1 MRIEPTDPSCQI
13 ETGTFQPGAATAAI
27 LAPAESA
34 TPASLSRRRFLE
46 AGTAFG
52 GGLLIGVYLPASAQ
66 EKGRTEKPA
75 EAAVGSRATA
85 VSDKAPGLAHNAFI
99 RIDRAGVVTLI
110 MHKVEMGQGTFT
122 SMPMLLA
129 EELEVDLSTVRL
141 EQAPADNNLYSDPI
155 LGGQVTGG
163 STSVRG
169 AWEPLR
175 QAGAKARVLLISA
188 AAKQWQVDPATCVA
202 RNGVVTHA
210 PSGRTLGYGALVDA
224 AAAMPMPKD
233 VVLKPAAAFTLIGK
247 PVKRLDSADKVN
259 GRAQFGI
266 DVRLPNMLIATVAAS
281 PVAGGTL
288 KSVDEAKALAVRGVR
303 KVLRLDGA
311 VAVVGEHMWAARQGL
326 QALAPTW
333 TEGGQADMTT
343 AAIVADMA
351 SAAATKAGVIARND
365 GNAPQTIARAAKMHE
380 AVYEMPFLAHATM
393 EAMNCTV
400 DLRADA
406 CDLWVGTQVPTLA
419 QGIAAK
425 LTGLP
430 IEKIAVHN
438 FYIGGG
444 FGRRLEVDYV
454 MQAVQFA
461 KQIKGP
467 VKFIWSREEDIQ
479 HDMYRPYYYDRIA
492 AALDERGLP
501 IAWSHKITG
510 SSVMARF
517 APAALKNGVDPDA
530 VEGAKDVAYDIA
542 NVKVEYLRHEP
553 PIPTAFW
560 RGVGATHNIF
570 VVESFIDELAVAAK
584 FDPLAYRVA
593 LLDKA
598 PRMRTVL
605 QLAAQKAS
613 WGRPLKPIAGRRV
626 GRGVSTQ
633 FVFGSYMAQV
643 AEVSVGVDGDVRV
656 HRVVCAVD
664 CGQVINPDTVVA
676 QIESGVNFG
685 LTAAL
690 WNEITLE
697 RGRVQQNNFSDYRMM
712 RINEAPQI
720 EVHIVKSSDKPGGI
734 GEPGTSAAAPALTN
748 AIFAATGQ
756 RIRKL
761 PVAEQLKPKT
771 ANA

>member
-1 MRIEPTDPSCQI
+1 MHIDQ
-13 ETGTFQPGAATAAI
+13 ETTGRGASQGDDVAGFAGMDAV
-27 LAPAESA
+27 AM
-34 TPASLSRRRFLE
+34 PASLARRRFLE
-46 AGTAFG
+46 AGTALG
-52 GGLLIGVYLPASAQ
+52 GGLLIGVYLPATAE
-66 EKGRTEKPA
+66 EKSRTEKPA
-75 EAAVGSRATA
+75 EAAVGKAATSISNA
-85 VSDKAPGLAHNAFI
+85 APGLAYNAFI

-129 EELEVDLSTVRL
+129 EELEVNLATVRL

-175 QAGAKARVLLISA
+175 QAGAKARTLLITA
-188 AAKQWQVDPATCVA
+188 AAKQWQVEPGTCVA
-202 RNGVVTHA
+202 RNGSVTHA

-233 VVLKPAAAFTLIGK
+233 VVLKPAAAFNLIGK
-247 PVKRLDSADKVN
+247 PVGRLDSVDKTN
-259 GRAQFGI
+259 GRARFGI

-281 PVAGGTL
+281 PVTGGTL
-288 KSVDEAKALAVRGVR
+288 QSVDASRAMAVRGVR
-303 KVLRLDGA
+303 KILRLDGA
-311 VAVVGEHMWAARQGL
+311 VAVVGDHMWAARQGL
-326 QALAPTW
+326 LALSPIWAD
-333 TEGGQADMTT
+333 GAQADLTT
-343 AAIVADMA
+343 AAIVSDMA
-351 SAAATKAGVIARND
+351 SAAASKAGVIARND
-365 GNAPQTIARAAKMHE
+365 GNAAQLIAGAPRMHE

-393 EAMNCTV
+393 EPMNCTV
-400 DLRADA
+400 DLRADG
-406 CDLWVGTQVPTLA
+406 CDLWVGTQVPTIA

-492 AALDERGLP
+492 AALDERGMP
-501 IAWSHKITG
+501 TAWSHKITG
-510 SSVMARF
+510 SSIMARF
-517 APAALKNGVDPDA
+517 APAAMKNGIDPDA
-530 VEGAKDVAYDIA
+530 VEGARDMPYDIP

-570 VVESFIDELAVAAK
+570 VVESFIDELAASAK
-584 FDPLAYRVA
+584 FDPLAYRTA

-605 QLAAQKAS
+605 QLAAQKAG
-613 WGRPLKPIAGRRV
+613 WGRPLKPVAGRRV

-633 FVFGSYMAQV
+633 FAFGSYMAQV
-643 AEVSVGVDGDVRV
+643 AEVSVGADGDVRV
-656 HRVVCAVD
+656 QRVVCAVD

-697 RGRVQQNNFSDYRMM
+697 HGRVQQNNFSDYRMM

-720 EVHIVKSSDKPGGI
+720 EVHVVKSSDKPGGI
-734 GEPGTSAAAPALTN
+734 GEPGTSAVAPALTN
-748 AIFAATGQ
+748 AIYAATGQ

-761 PVAEQLKPKT
+761 PVGAQLKTKTKT
-771 ANA
+771 AKA